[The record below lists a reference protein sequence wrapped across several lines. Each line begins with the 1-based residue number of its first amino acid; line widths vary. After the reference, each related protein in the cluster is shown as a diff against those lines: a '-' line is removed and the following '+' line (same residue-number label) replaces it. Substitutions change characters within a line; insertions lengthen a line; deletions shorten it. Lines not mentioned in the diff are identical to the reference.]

1 MKTNMQVGFPLPH
14 KCNLGAALMLV
25 LLLATVAQAQLT
37 PIGDSYTNPQI
48 QLRAGSFNAEYV
60 NGTRSED
67 D

>member
-37 PIGDSYTNPQI
+37 PIGDSYTNTTDPTTSGQ
-48 QLRAGSFNAEYV
+48 F
-60 NGTRSED
+60 
-67 D
+67 